1 MNISSVSKEYAK
13 ALFLLGKQTGKLDE
27 IEEELN
33 GFNELVERQRPLK
46 NFLLT
51 PQLSAE
57 SKVEALKK
65 ALSGRVSPELMKF
78 LLVLTEK
85 RREDQLP
92 GICASYREELNHF
105 NKRLEVRV
113 ESAVELT
120 GEEKEGLRAGLSK
133 QLDLKV
139 IVHASVDTWLIGGLV
154 CHIGDTVYDGSIR
167 RRIQRLANQMLK
179 AKI

>member
-33 GFNELVERQRPLK
+33 GFNEMVERQRPLK

-65 ALSGRVSPELMKF
+65 ALSGRVCPELMKF

-92 GICASYREELNHF
+92 GICASYREELNRF
-105 NKRLEVRV
+105 NKRLEVSI

-120 GEEKEGLRAGLSK
+120 WAEKEWLRA
-133 QLDLKV
+133 
-139 IVHASVDTWLIGGLV
+139 
-154 CHIGDTVYDGSIR
+154 
-167 RRIQRLANQMLK
+167 
-179 AKI
+179 